1 MTEIADFALLVLLVG
16 GALALA
22 ILSTRAADRLP
33 LPAPVLFLVAA
44 AIASD
49 VWPALGS
56 ALSMRTVERIAVVAL
71 VVILLNGGIDIGWQR
86 LRGAIGPVL
95 SVGILGTFVTAAV
108 VAVAAHVL
116 LGLGWALA
124 GIVGAALAPTDP
136 AVVFSVL
143 GRREIAGRSGTVLE
157 GEAGVNDPA
166 GIALM
171 LGMIEVATHHD
182 ASLLV
187 IVREFALEMAIG
199 VALGLLTSRLL
210 IPALRHLRLSSEGLH
225 PVLVLLLALVLYG
238 ATALAGGSGFLAV
251 FILGLLLADAP
262 LPYKPQIER
271 FSGALASLAEIV
283 VFVALGLTIDIGG
296 LSGDAWIDGVVL
308 ALVLA
313 LVARPLAVLATLVP
327 LDLRRAELAFLTWS
341 GLKGAV
347 PILLAAFATL
357 SGVQGAESIY
367 GVVFVVVLLSVAL
380 QGGLVPA
387 VAGRLG
393 IPMHETPSMPW
404 QLSVPLEAEPEGV
417 HELHVRPGSAAAGR
431 RLEQLG
437 LGPDE
442 WISAVIRDGTSLQP
456 TPDLRLREGD
466 RLYAHA
472 DPARREELARLFA
485 ASA

>member
-1 MTEIADFALLVLLVG
+1 MPEIADFALLVLLVP
-16 GALALA
+16 GALVLA
-22 ILSTRAADRLP
+22 ILSTRVADRLP
-33 LPAPVLFLVAA
+33 VPAPVVFLVAA

-49 VWPALGS
+49 LWPGLGS

-71 VVILLNGGIDIGWQR
+71 VVILLNGGLDIGWGR
-86 LRGAIGPVL
+86 IRRSAGPVL
-95 SVGILGTFVTAAV
+95 SAGIPGTFLTAAV
-108 VAVAAHVL
+108 VALAAHVL
-116 LGLGWALA
+116 LGLSWTLS

-187 IVREFALEMAIG
+187 ILREFA
-199 VALGLLTSRLL
+199 VAMGLGLAFGFVAGRVVIGLL
-210 IPALRHLRLSSEGLH
+210 RRLRLSSEGLH

-238 ATALAGGSGFLAV
+238 ITSIVDGSGFLAV
-251 FILGLLLADAP
+251 FILGLLLADAAV
-262 LPYKPQIER
+262 PYKPQIER

-283 VFVALGLTIDIGG
+283 VFMALGLTIDLGSI
-296 LSGDAWIDGVVL
+296 SGEIWLHGIVL

-313 LVARPLAVLATLVP
+313 VVARPLMVLLTLTP
-327 LDLRRAELAFLTWS
+327 FDLRRAELAFLAWS

-357 SGVQGAESIY
+357 SGVDGAEAVY
-367 GVVFVVVLLSVAL
+367 PLVFVVVLVSVAV
-380 QGGLVPA
+380 QGGLVPR
-387 VAGRLG
+387 VARLLG
-393 IPMHETPSMPW
+393 IPMRELPSMPW

-417 HELHVRPGSAAAGR
+417 LEVTVERRSPAAGR
-431 RLEQLG
+431 RLDELG
-437 LGPDE
+437 LDQEE
-442 WISAVIRDGTSLQP
+442 WISTVIRDGAAQR
-456 TPDLRLREGD
+456 PDAGLELAPGD
-466 RLYAHA
+466 RVYLHA
-472 DPARREELARLFA
+472 APERQDELAARFA
-485 ASA
+485 DGG